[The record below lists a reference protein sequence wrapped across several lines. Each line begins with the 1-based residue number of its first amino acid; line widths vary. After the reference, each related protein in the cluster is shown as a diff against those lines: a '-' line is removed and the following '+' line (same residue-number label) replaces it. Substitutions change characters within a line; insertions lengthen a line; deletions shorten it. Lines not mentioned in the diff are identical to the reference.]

1 MARGGACAAM
11 GGWGACVVGG
21 VHGRGAC
28 VTCMP
33 PGQIL
38 RLRHMVN
45 ERSVRI
51 LLECILVNLAFAI
64 YWGRRQQLEFSGKL
78 NIYLTVFF

>member
-1 MARGGACAAM
+1 MAGEGACMA
-11 GGWGACVVGG
+11 G
-21 VHGRGAC
+21 GAC

-38 RLRHMVN
+38 RLWHMVN
-45 ERSVRI
+45 ERAVRI
-51 LLECILVNLAFAI
+51 LLECILVDLAFTI

>member
-1 MARGGACAAM
+1 MATGACAAM
-11 GGWGACVVGG
+11 GGLGG
-21 VHGRGAC
+21 MCGGGCAWQGAC

-51 LLECILVNLAFAI
+51 LLECILVDLAFTI